1 MKARLARVLKKQRLF
16 VTLLLSFISF
26 VSFSIETKAQGWTFT
41 FQMAQSGPC
50 PAGVPLPVL
59 PTFPNFGFPTQN
71 QCESLRQTILSIRES
86 FPVTNDRGN
95 YIGDCALFYTCTPC
109 TGSDIVVASQP
120 SPGEVSFNGQYTG
133 EPLYSSHESSAFE
146 DWSLDY
152 KQQLASY
159 GITSI
164 LGNTL
169 TPPQIPLTGDQ
180 EFDAF
185 YNNQTD
191 NFNPT
196 TPASIPISL
205 DASVVDLRGKQGVVQ
220 LLRGPEE
227 LARLESQY
235 QNNLADQGFTELTQ
249 MDPADPSVTDEPADK
264 KKSSINKEATAEFTV
279 DAIGDL
285 IGMAVTTLI
294 PKAELPAFI
303 QGFGTNLAQATT
315 GNIQR
320 GLNAIAGVGSPND
333 VKDPGQLV
341 NSSYIGTCTL
351 CKWALT
357 PVNR

>member
-109 TGSDIVVASQP
+109 TGSDIVVASQA
-120 SPGEVSFNGQYTG
+120 SPGDVSFNGQYTG

-180 EFDAF
+180 EFDSPKTLSAF
-185 YNNQTD
+185 ALGLVLFVITLVLNIY
-191 NFNPT
+191 
-196 TPASIPISL
+196 ALSI
-205 DASVVDLRGKQGVVQ
+205 V
-220 LLRGPEE
+220 
-227 LARLESQY
+227 
-235 QNNLADQGFTELTQ
+235 
-249 MDPADPSVTDEPADK
+249 K
-264 KKSSINKEATAEFTV
+264 KYREAYE
-279 DAIGDL
+279 
-285 IGMAVTTLI
+285 
-294 PKAELPAFI
+294 
-303 QGFGTNLAQATT
+303 
-315 GNIQR
+315 
-320 GLNAIAGVGSPND
+320 
-333 VKDPGQLV
+333 
-341 NSSYIGTCTL
+341 
-351 CKWALT
+351 
-357 PVNR
+357 